1 MGSSY
6 SLLTITHF
14 KLACNLLFHQSL
26 ANSFDRELPKN
37 GEEVGIRRFKCKPE
51 LVQEVECAVCLCRI
65 EEEEEIRELRCDH
78 IFHRVC
84 LDRWLGYRHTTCPLC
99 RGSSAPR
106 RMAANLG
113 EEDEPVLLFSHFCSS
128 DIARERSKWWLR
140 VGKLTEVLVEHS
152 EIPAVNACPRNQR
165 RVEAV
170 GMDTSNPAKMTG
182 NEKILRLSTTTFT
195 TNR

>member
-14 KLACNLLFHQSL
+14 KQAWNLLFHQSH
-26 ANSFDRELPKN
+26 AKSFEHDSPKK

-65 EEEEEIRELRCDH
+65 EEGEEIRELRCDH

-84 LDRWLGYRHTTCPLC
+84 LDRWLGYGHATCPLC
-99 RGSSAPR
+99 RGSSDPR

-113 EEDEPVLLFSHFCSS
+113 EEDESHVLLFSPFCSS
-128 DIARERSKWWLR
+128 NIACERSKWWLR
-140 VGKLTEVLVEHS
+140 SNTSSQDNQIRHLVCLIE
-152 EIPAVNACPRNQR
+152 NAIINLLKGQ
-165 RVEAV
+165 EQ
-170 GMDTSNPAKMTG
+170 
-182 NEKILRLSTTTFT
+182 TTWLIDLLDD
-195 TNR
+195 R